1 MSWIHTI
8 RESEAQ
14 PVNGAEWA
22 LVNRH
27 NPVFHYT
34 VLLYCEINILT
45 TITNIKTKFM
55 LGKLKTQ
62 KRTLFCF
69 CGHNNYE

>member
-22 LVNRH
+22 PVNRH

-34 VLLYCEINILT
+34 FCYIVKSIILK
-45 TITNIKTKFM
+45 TITNITTKFM
-55 LGKLKTQ
+55 LGKLKT
-62 KRTLFCF
+62 
-69 CGHNNYE
+69 